1 MAHHESH
8 GLTDASEAYQNA
20 ADIER
25 FKAFQMVNEMICHA
39 SMDAVVIV
47 DRM

>member
-1 MAHHESH
+1 MDN
-8 GLTDASEAYQNA
+8 LPIEAGEVYQNT
-20 ADIER
+20 ADMER